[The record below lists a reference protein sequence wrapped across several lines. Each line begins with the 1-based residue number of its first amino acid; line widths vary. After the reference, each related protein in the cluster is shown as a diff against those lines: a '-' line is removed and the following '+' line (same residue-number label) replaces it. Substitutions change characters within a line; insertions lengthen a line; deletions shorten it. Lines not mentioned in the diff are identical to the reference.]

1 MDKKNQSKNQKDSA
15 KKSTRRVGRPAK
27 DWKAVNASI
36 PMDPE
41 EFAKKLL
48 NTPPQSI
55 KKR

>member
-1 MDKKNQSKNQKDSA
+1 MTKSSKNQKDSP